1 MAGSVNKVILVG
13 HLGKD
18 PEMRYTAAGAPI
30 ASFSL
35 ATSEQWKDKQSGEK
49 TDKTEWHNIV
59 MFDKVAEIAGQYLRK
74 GSLVYLEGKLQTDK
88 WTDKEGHDRY
98 TTKIIA
104 NQMTMLGSKGGEST
118 SYSPP
123 AETSAP
129 VSTPRQSYAPPPSN
143 YTPASRPPV
152 PPPPKADFD
161 DDVPF

>member
-1 MAGSVNKVILVG
+1 MAGSVNKVILIG

-30 ASFSL
+30 ANFSL
-35 ATSEQWKDKQSGEK
+35 ATSESWKDKHSGEK

-74 GSLVYLEGKLQTDK
+74 GSLVYLEGKLQTRK
-88 WTDKEGHDRY
+88 WQDKEGNDRY
-98 TTKIIA
+98 TTEIVA
-104 NQMTMLGSKGGEST
+104 SQMTMLGSKGESA

-123 AETSAP
+123 VETAAP
-129 VSTPRQSYAPPPSN
+129 VSAPRQNYAPPPSN
-143 YTPASRPPV
+143 YAPASRPPV